1 MDKWVNIKKKWFVP
15 LVKILQSALEKDWLS
30 YSIPEMGE
38 KVFGINGNSFK
49 QYCTHNETSVSLPII
64 YKLEKVLEDR
74 LNHINI
80 DDILVIRIK
89 LGMPAG
95 WLIK

>member
-1 MDKWVNIKKKWFVP
+1 
-15 LVKILQSALEKDWLS
+15 
-30 YSIPEMGE
+30 MGE

-49 QYCTHNETSVSLPII
+49 QYCKYTDTSVSLQTI